1 MSEWGMKMSEAYDS
15 LTMPTA
21 ATKSRPIVVL
31 ASQVKSTFE
40 RAAVGVVLLVQRQMI
55 LTHLAL

>member
-1 MSEWGMKMSEAYDS
+1 
-15 LTMPTA
+15 MPTA

-40 RAAVGVVLLVQRQMI
+40 IAGGGDSRRDSGKRF
-55 LTHLAL
+55 